1 MRLKINKWFLGTIV
15 AGLLIVG
22 YYAASAAMPGKYDEL
37 AKCMTEKGVMF
48 YGAYWCPHC
57 QEQKESFGK
66 SMKYITYVECSY
78 ADSNGK
84 PKDTQVCLDANITSY
99 PTWEF
104 EGGRRQTGAFPPES
118 LAQLTA
124 CKI

>member
-57 QEQKESFGK
+57 QNQKKAFGN
-66 SMKYITYVECSY
+66 SQKYLPYVECSSP
-78 ADSNGK
+78 DGK
-84 PKDTQVCLDANITSY
+84 EQLQVCKDKNIEGY

-104 EGGRRQTGAFPPES
+104 SDGTRISGEISFENLSQKSGCS
-118 LAQLTA
+118 LP
-124 CKI
+124 